1 MEGRMDGWMDGWMD
15 VCLDWVEKEANNSVC
30 AASLKYSQHD
40 HMSVQR
46 ERERERGRERR
57 CTTHEPRGLA
67 VREDLP

>member
-1 MEGRMDGWMDGWMD
+1 MDGWMD

-46 ERERERGRERR
+46 ERERKREGENADAQPMS
-57 CTTHEPRGLA
+57 HGDWL
-67 VREDLP
+67 

>member
-1 MEGRMDGWMDGWMD
+1 MDGWMDGWMD

-46 ERERERGRERR
+46 ERERKREGENADAQPMS
-57 CTTHEPRGLA
+57 HGDWL
-67 VREDLP
+67 